1 MELNFQLFLKKSSFW
16 RSPGKKLAK
25 MIVKMR
31 FIWIKST
38 LYCFKFPEKLM
49 ISATLLGILSKF
61 TPKEFKEFGE
71 FVKSP
76 FFNKNIHVKHLYDYL
91 KKFYPEFKDKKLDK
105 EVVFENLFHGKKY
118 NDGFL
123 RTVIYNLG
131 KLAEDYLAYI
141 NFRKDDLNRGMNL
154 LKELNERKLE
164 KVFLKYYSEIEEDI
178 NAVTYQDPDYFL
190 KKYELQN
197 QKEIYMDWSKF
208 KQKDFKNYTENTVT
222 YIEDELTSYYIAKAL
237 NHYRFMLD
245 KNMYEKLDYNYEFIE
260 HIMDYLLT
268 KDNYFK
274 EKLKIKLHLNEVLLI
289 KNKKEENYR
298 ILKDILISSSGK
310 LTRSDLYSLH
320 NILQSYCVYQGYNNS
335 PLSDGKAYT
344 QERFELYKVC
354 LEQNLFAAEEHI
366 YFDDLMF
373 GNIVGTAI
381 SVQQF
386 EWVEEFIEQYKGSIS
401 PDNSEVVINYSY
413 ARLLFNKGDFEK
425 ALWHLNT
432 IKTIRHIQYK
442 LPVRDLTLMLFYEM
456 NMHSQSV
463 YQIDS
468 YRHFLNNNKSS
479 LSEERFN
486 RILNFLKFYT
496 RLLKLKEKRSLKE
509 IMKLKEDIE
518 STGNT
523 LEKFWLLKKTGELI
537 DE

>member
-1 MELNFQLFLKKSSFW
+1 
-16 RSPGKKLAK
+16 
-25 MIVKMR
+25 
-31 FIWIKST
+31 
-38 LYCFKFPEKLM
+38 M

-105 EVVFENLFHGKKY
+105 EVVFENLFEGKKY

-131 KLAEDYLAYI
+131 KLAEDYLAYV
-141 NFRKDDLNRGMNL
+141 NFRKDDLNRGINL
-154 LKELNERKLE
+154 LKELNKRKLE

-178 NAVTYQDPDYFL
+178 NSVTYHDADYYFR
-190 KKYELQN
+190 KYELQN
-197 QKEIYMDWSKF
+197 QKDIYMDWSKF
-208 KQKDFKNYTENTVT
+208 KQKHFKNYTTNTAT
-222 YIEDELTSYYIAKAL
+222 YVEDELTSFYLVKAL

-245 KNMYEKLDYNYEFIE
+245 KSMYEQIEHNNGFIE
-260 HIMDYLLT
+260 HIMDYLLN

-274 EKLKIKLHLNEVLLI
+274 EKLKIKLHLNEVLLV
-289 KNKKEENYR
+289 KDKKEENYR
-298 ILKDILISSSGK
+298 ILKEILVSSSDK
-310 LTRSDLYSLH
+310 LSQSDRYSLH

-335 PLSDGKAYT
+335 PISEGKPYT

-354 LEQNLFAAEEHI
+354 LEQNLYAAEEHI

-373 GNIVGTAI
+373 GNIVGTGI
-381 SVQQF
+381 SVKQF
-386 EWVEEFIEQYKGSIS
+386 EWTEKFIEQYKNAIS
-401 PDNSEVVINYSY
+401 PENSDVVINYCY
-413 ARLLFNKGDFEK
+413 ARLAFNKGEFEK
-425 ALWHLNT
+425 ALWHLNA
-432 IKTIRHIQYK
+432 IKTIRHMQYK
-442 LPVRDLTLMLFYEM
+442 LPVRDLTLMTFYELDM
-456 NMHSQSV
+456 LNQSA

-468 YRHFLNNNKSS
+468 YRHFLNNNKGS
-479 LSEERFN
+479 LSEERFT

-496 RLLKLKEKRSLKE
+496 RLLKIKEKRSMKE
-509 IMKLKEDIE
+509 IVRLKEDIE

-523 LEKFWLLKKTGELI
+523 LEKFWLLKKTGELT

>member
-1 MELNFQLFLKKSSFW
+1 
-16 RSPGKKLAK
+16 
-25 MIVKMR
+25 
-31 FIWIKST
+31 
-38 LYCFKFPEKLM
+38 M

-105 EVVFENLFHGKKY
+105 EVVFANLFHGKKY

-131 KLAEDYLAYI
+131 KLAEDYLAYV

-178 NAVTYQDPDYFL
+178 NAVTYRDPDYFL

-222 YIEDELTSYYIAKAL
+222 YIEDELTSFYLSKAL

-245 KNMYEKLDYNYEFIE
+245 KNLYEKLDYNYGFIE
-260 HIMDYLLT
+260 HIMEYLLT

-289 KNKKEENYR
+289 KNKSEENYR

-310 LTRSDLYSLH
+310 LSRSDLYSLH

-335 PLSDGKAYT
+335 QPSDGKSYT
-344 QERFELYKVC
+344 RERFELYKIC

-366 YFDDLMF
+366 YFDDLLF
-373 GNIVGTAI
+373 ANIMGTAI
-381 SVQQF
+381 SLKQF
-386 EWVEEFIEQYKGSIS
+386 EWAENFLEKYRDSIS
-401 PDNSEVVINYSY
+401 PDNSDVVINYSY
-413 ARLLFNKGDFEK
+413 ARLLFNKGEFEK
-425 ALWHLNT
+425 ALWHLNS

-442 LPVRDLTLMLFYEM
+442 LPVRDLTLMTFYEM

-468 YRHFLNNNKSS
+468 YRHFLSNNKGS
-479 LSEERFN
+479 LSEERFV

-496 RLLKLKEKRSLKE
+496 RLLKIREKRSLKE
-509 IMKLKEDIE
+509 IIKLKEDIE

-523 LEKFWLLKKTGELI
+523 LEKFWLLKKTGELE

>member
-1 MELNFQLFLKKSSFW
+1 
-16 RSPGKKLAK
+16 
-25 MIVKMR
+25 
-31 FIWIKST
+31 
-38 LYCFKFPEKLM
+38 M

-76 FFNKNIHVKHLYDYL
+76 FFNKNVHVKDLYEYL

-105 EVVFENLFHGKKY
+105 EVVFENLFKGKKY

-131 KLAEDYLAYI
+131 KLAEDYLAYV
-141 NFRKDDLNRGMNL
+141 NFRKDDLNRGINL
-154 LKELNERKLE
+154 LKELNKRKLE
-164 KVFLKYYSEIEEDI
+164 KVFLKYYTEIEEDI
-178 NAVTYQDPDYFL
+178 NSVTYHDPDYYFR
-190 KKYELQN
+190 KYELQN

-208 KQKDFKNYTENTVT
+208 KQKDFKNYTTNTVT
-222 YIEDELTSYYIAKAL
+222 YIEDELTSFYLIKSL

-245 KNMYEKLDYNYEFIE
+245 KSMYEQIEQKFDFIE

-268 KDNYFK
+268 KDTYFK

-298 ILKDILISSSGK
+298 ILKEILITSSDK
-310 LTRSDLYSLH
+310 LSQSDRYSLH

-335 PLSDGKAYT
+335 PLSEGKPFT

-381 SVQQF
+381 SVKQF
-386 EWVEEFIEQYKGSIS
+386 EWTEKFIEKYKDSIS
-401 PDNSEVVINYSY
+401 PENSDVVINYCY
-413 ARLLFNKGDFEK
+413 ARLAFNKDDFEK

-442 LPVRDLTLMLFYEM
+442 LPVRDLTLMTFYELDM
-456 NMHSQSV
+456 LNQSV

-468 YRHFLNNNKSS
+468 YRHFLNNNKGS
-479 LSEERFN
+479 LSEERFT

-496 RLLKLKEKRSLKE
+496 RLLKIKEKRSVKE
-509 IMKLKEDIE
+509 ITRLKEDIE
-518 STGNT
+518 NTGNT
-523 LEKFWLLKKTGELI
+523 LEKFWLIKKTGELI

>member
-1 MELNFQLFLKKSSFW
+1 
-16 RSPGKKLAK
+16 
-25 MIVKMR
+25 
-31 FIWIKST
+31 
-38 LYCFKFPEKLM
+38 M

-76 FFNKNIHVKHLYDYL
+76 FFNKNVHVKELYEYL
-91 KKFYPEFKDKKLDK
+91 KKFYPEFKDKRLDK
-105 EVVFENLFHGKKY
+105 EVVFNNLFDGKKY

-123 RTVIYNLG
+123 RTIIYNIG
-131 KLAEDYLAYI
+131 KLAEDYLAYV
-141 NFRKDDLNRGMNL
+141 NFRKDDLNRGISL
-154 LKELNERKLE
+154 LKELNKRKLE

-178 NAVTYQDPDYFL
+178 NSVSYHDSDYYFR
-190 KKYELQN
+190 KYELQN

-208 KQKDFKNYTENTVT
+208 KQKDFKNYTTNTVT
-222 YIEDELTSYYIAKAL
+222 YIEDELTSFYLIKAL

-245 KNMYEKLDYNYEFIE
+245 KSMYEQIEQKFDFIE

-268 KDNYFK
+268 KDTYFR
-274 EKLKIKLHLNEVLLI
+274 EKLKIKLHLNEVLLL

-298 ILKDILISSSGK
+298 ILKEILISSSDK
-310 LTRSDLYSLH
+310 LSQSDRYSLH
-320 NILQSYCVYQGYNNS
+320 NILQSHCVFQGYNNS
-335 PLSDGKAYT
+335 TIPEGKAYT
-344 QERFELYKVC
+344 HERFELYKVC
-354 LEQNLFAAEEHI
+354 LEQKLFAAEEHI

-373 GNIVGTAI
+373 ANIVGTGI
-381 SVQQF
+381 SVKQF
-386 EWVEEFIEQYKGSIS
+386 EWTENFIEQYKGLIS
-401 PDNSEVVINYSY
+401 PDNSNVVINYSY

-425 ALWHLNT
+425 ALWHLNS

-442 LPVRDLTLMLFYEM
+442 LPVRDLTLMTFYELDM
-456 NMHSQSV
+456 QNQSV

-479 LSEERFN
+479 LSEERFT

-496 RLLKLKEKRSLKE
+496 RLLKLKEKRSMKE
-509 IMKLKEDIE
+509 IIRLKEDIE
-518 STGNT
+518 STANT
-523 LEKFWLLKKTGELI
+523 LEKYWLISKTGELI

>member
-1 MELNFQLFLKKSSFW
+1 MELKFQLFLKRSSFW

-335 PLSDGKAYT
+335 PLPDGKAYT

-354 LEQNLFAAEEHI
+354 LEQNLYAAEEHI

-381 SVQQF
+381 SVKQF